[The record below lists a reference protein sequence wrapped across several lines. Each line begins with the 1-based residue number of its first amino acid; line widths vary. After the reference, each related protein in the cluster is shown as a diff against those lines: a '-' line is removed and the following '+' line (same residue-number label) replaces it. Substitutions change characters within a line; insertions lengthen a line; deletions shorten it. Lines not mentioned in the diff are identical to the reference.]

1 MYVCIYIY
9 IYNLYKKNF
18 NNLVV
23 AIIWLIDV
31 NYDLYIRYKIY
42 RKRKMTCR

>member
-1 MYVCIYIY
+1 MYVYIYIY
-9 IYNLYKKNF
+9 IYIYIIYKKKL

-31 NYDLYIRYKIY
+31 NYDL
-42 RKRKMTCR
+42 